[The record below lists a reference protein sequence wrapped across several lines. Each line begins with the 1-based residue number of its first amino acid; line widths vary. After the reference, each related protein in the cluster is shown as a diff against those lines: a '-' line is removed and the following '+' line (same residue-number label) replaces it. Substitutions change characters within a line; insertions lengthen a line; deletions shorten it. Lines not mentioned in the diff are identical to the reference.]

1 MKKAKFNKFKSP
13 KVFDFERI
21 DLNRKKKANKP
32 NRKKET
38 EI

>member
-1 MKKAKFNKFKSP
+1 MKKVKFNKFKSP
-13 KVFDFERI
+13 KNFDFERV

-32 NRKKET
+32 TRKKES

>member
-1 MKKAKFNKFKSP
+1 MKKVKFNKFKTP
-13 KVFDFERI
+13 KTFNFEKI

-32 NRKKET
+32 TRKRES